1 MASPRAKTSPSDP
14 EELFVWA
21 MQRRSDRRASLRQMA
36 GEEGHRRI
44 GHAGQD
50 VLNTAHDKTS
60 KE

>member
-1 MASPRAKTSPSDP
+1 MALPRVKTSPSGS
-14 EELFVWA
+14 EGLFVWA
-21 MQRRSDRRASLRQMA
+21 MQRRSDRRASLQQVA
-36 GEEGHRRI
+36 GAKGHRRI